1 MSPFVPALP
10 FRTWTSCPGRLAFLL
25 GLAHLVDQLVVE
37 GPVVLRTKELGNDDY
52 IVVLQRLVVPGLRAG
67 ADAHAERGSDERGL
81 GVEGLRVAAR
91 GDAEAE
97 SGSLRFPEGA
107 LLARII
113 SQMR

>member
-1 MSPFVPALP
+1 MGALVPALP
-10 FRTWTSCPGRLAFLL
+10 FWAGTALPGRLALL
-25 GLAHLVDQLVVE
+25 LTLAHLVDQLVVE
-37 GPVVLRTKELGNDDY
+37 GPVVFFAEELGHDDY
-52 IVVLQRLVVPGLRAG
+52 VVVLQGPVVPGLRAG
-67 ADAHAERGSDERGL
+67 ADAHAERGSHQGRL

-97 SGSLRFPEGA
+97 SGSLCFPEGP